1 MRRTLIALLALVA
14 AASCAARERAQ
25 AVAAAQKAT
34 VLAPAWSVELDF
46 GGPLEL
52 RAAPSGFAV
61 FGSGG
66 QVVFFDSSDGSVR
79 WRTTLEAPLAGI
91 PVVGEAEDGSGAWA
105 AVPLEK
111 SIALIDLRDGQV
123 RAGWSRPPGELIQ
136 LSAAPGGLIV
146 VAEGGR
152 ALALDPASGKER
164 WSAALPGAAA
174 PVPASACR
182 GQILAGLKDGRL
194 AGLDERDGS
203 LRWTQKLRSPAAAA
217 PACAEPHAFVATMD
231 NTLHALRV
239 HRWGA
244 GQMWKVRSGADPVA
258 PPEIR
263 ESLVLFLSKDTYLYG
278 LKRRNGHLVFRIR
291 LGRRPAPAGILD
303 DLVLISGLQAKRLD
317 AYRLPSGLSAGGFD
331 LPEGTRFVTPPVVSG
346 GRVAF
351 GVARFG
357 ETDRARL
364 TALTA
369 RRADEG
375 PLPGSPARPEAPPG
389 S

>member
-1 MRRTLIALLALVA
+1 MNRALIALLALSA

-25 AVAAAQKAT
+25 ALAAAQKAT
-34 VLAPAWSVELDF
+34 ILAPAWSVELDF

-52 RAAPSGFAV
+52 RAARSGFAV

-66 QVVFFDSSDGSVR
+66 QVVFFDGADGSIR
-79 WRTTLEAPLAGI
+79 WRTSLAAPPAGI

-111 SIALIDLRDGQV
+111 SIALLDLRDGQV
-123 RAGWSRPPGELIQ
+123 RAGWPRPPGELIQ
-136 LSAAPGGLIV
+136 LTTTPASLIV
-146 VAEGGR
+146 LAEGGKVF
-152 ALALDPASGKER
+152 ALDPSSGKER
-164 WSAALPGAAA
+164 WSAELPGPPAL
-174 PVPASACR
+174 VPASACR

-194 AGLDERDGS
+194 AGLDGLDGT

-217 PACAEPHAFVATMD
+217 PSCAEPHAFVATID

-239 HRWGA
+239 HRRGA
-244 GQMWKVRSGADPVA
+244 GRMWKVRSGADPVA
-258 PPEIR
+258 PPQIV
-263 ESLVLFLSKDTYLYG
+263 ESSVLFLSKDTYLYG
-278 LKRRNGHLVFRIR
+278 LRRRNGHLAFRIR
-291 LGRRPAPAGILD
+291 LGRRPGPAALLD
-303 DLVLISGLQAKRLD
+303 DLVLVSGLQAKRLD

-331 LPEGTRFVTPPVVSG
+331 LPEDTRFVTPPVVSG
-346 GRVAF
+346 ARVAF

-364 TALTA
+364 IALTA

-375 PLPGSPARPEAPPG
+375 PLPGSTTSPEPPPG